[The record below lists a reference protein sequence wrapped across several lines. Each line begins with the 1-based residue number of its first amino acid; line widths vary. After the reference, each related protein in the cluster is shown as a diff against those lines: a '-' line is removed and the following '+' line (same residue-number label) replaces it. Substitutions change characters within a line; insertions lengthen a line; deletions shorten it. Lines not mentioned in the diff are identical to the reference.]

1 MAGLL
6 QEREPVVEA
15 PAPAP
20 SPRPRRRRGVRL
32 AAAAAGLAVAV
43 VAGERVVDWA
53 GQQLDPT
60 QPQVVD
66 RSTPPLLVA
75 LADLHEYHAATGTF
89 QVLVDQE
96 RDVRYVPAALAG
108 ERTQLLATG
117 SVDASVDFTDV
128 GPDRVQVSPD
138 RRSVTLDLPAPTLG
152 AAHVDPANSRVLS
165 RDRGLVDRVSDA
177 VSDRGTDDGPLYA
190 RAEQEIAAAA
200 TGSDLL
206 DRGERNTRDMLTSLA
221 RSMGFEQV
229 TVTFDGRP

>member
-6 QEREPVVEA
+6 QEREPVVEV
-15 PAPAP
+15 PPTG
-20 SPRPRRRRGVRL
+20 RPRRPRRHRGVRL

-53 GQQLDPT
+53 GQHLDPT

-89 QVLVDQE
+89 QVVVDQE
-96 RDVRYVPAALAG
+96 RDVRYVPSVLAG

-117 SVDASVDFTDV
+117 TVDASVDFTDV
-128 GPDRVQVSPD
+128 GPDRVQLSAD
-138 RRSVTLDLPAPTLG
+138 RRSVTIDLPAPTLG
-152 AAHVDPANSRVLS
+152 AAHVDPANSRVLD
-165 RDRGLVDRVSDA
+165 RDRGLLERVGDA
-177 VSDRGTDDGPLYA
+177 VGDRTTDDGPLYA
-190 RAEQEIAAAA
+190 LAEQRIAAAA

-206 DRGERNTRDMLTSLA
+206 DRGERSTRDMLTSLA
-221 RSMGFEQV
+221 HSMGVEQV